1 MSEDLTEKENIIKS
15 IYFNRVS
22 GFGSVADTLKQ
33 AKQKDVNITYDD
45 KIFRWIKT
53 SSNTFQI

>member
-15 IYFNRVS
+15 IYYNRVS

-33 AKQKDVNITYDD
+33 SKQKDVLVMMLNI
-45 KIFRWIKT
+45 I
-53 SSNTFQI
+53 